1 MISAIIKISVSDFV
15 LRILQNDA
23 EKFGFLK
30 KEKEPNLNG
39 LLNKLIPNLLNFRK
53 SRREEIY
60 RVLKRDFARE
70 DTEKIYESV
79 NTVIDQVYFSDAELQ
94 CLDDT
99 KWFRPSTKQTAVF
112 DEIEQSETKI
122 TGQTKTEYIRG
133 LLNEYSRL
141 PQYKRET
148 IVFYDELFNFSKAS
162 ETGKIFHATLN
173 GKSIRMFAFHY
184 VYGFTYD
191 QTNYLIGYDITN
203 KVIGAIP
210 LCMIRNSYLVERKY
224 KPSKDLIEVLQQ
236 YYEDEE
242 YDKIIYY
249 EEDEK

>member
-1 MISAIIKISVSDFV
+1 MISSIIKLSVSDFV

-39 LLNKLIPNLLNFRK
+39 LLNKIIPNLLYFRK
-53 SRREEIY
+53 TRRDEIY
-60 RVLKRDFARE
+60 RILNENFARN
-70 DTEKIYESV
+70 DTEDIYECV

-94 CLDDT
+94 ILDEVI
-99 KWFRPSTKQTAVF
+99 WFRPSTKQNAVF
-112 DEIEQSETKI
+112 DEIEQSEAKI
-122 TGQTKTEYIRG
+122 TGQTTTEYIRG

-148 IVFYDELFNFSKAS
+148 LAFNGELYDFAEAC
-162 ETGKIFHATLN
+162 ETGKIFHATIN

-191 QTNYLIGYDITN
+191 QSNYLIGYDLTN

-210 LCMIRNSYLVERKY
+210 LCMIRDSYVVERKY
-224 KPSKDLIEVLQQ
+224 KPSEKLVNLLQE
-236 YYEDEE
+236 YYENEE
-242 YDKIIYY
+242 YDKVFSY
-249 EEDEK
+249 EEEL

>member
-1 MISAIIKISVSDFV
+1 MISSIIKLSISDFV

-39 LLNKLIPNLLNFRK
+39 LLNKLIPNLLYFRK
-53 SRREEIY
+53 VRRDEIH
-60 RVLKRDFARE
+60 RKLKEDFARTDAE
-70 DTEKIYESV
+70 NIYECV
-79 NTVIDQVYFSDAELQ
+79 NTVIDQVYFSDSELQ
-94 CLDDT
+94 MLDEVI
-99 KWFRPSTKQTAVF
+99 WFRPSTKQNAVF

-122 TGQTKTEYIRG
+122 TGKTITEYIRG
-133 LLNEYSRL
+133 LLNEYSRF

-148 IVFYDELFNFSKAS
+148 IAFDNELYDFAMAC
-162 ETGKIFHATLN
+162 ETSKIFHATVN

-191 QTNYLIGYDITN
+191 QSNYLIGYDITN

-210 LCMIRNSYLVERKY
+210 LCKIRDSYIVERKY
-224 KPSKDLIEVLQQ
+224 KPSDKLIELLQS
-236 YYEDEE
+236 YYENEE
-242 YDKIIYY
+242 YDNVIFY
-249 EEDEK
+249 EEEIQ

>member
-1 MISAIIKISVSDFV
+1 MLSSIIKLSVSDFV

-39 LLNKLIPNLLNFRK
+39 LLNKLIPNLLYFRK
-53 SRREEIY
+53 SRREEIH
-60 RVLKRDFARE
+60 RILNEDFARD
-70 DTEKIYESV
+70 DTERIYECV
-79 NTVIDQVYFSDAELQ
+79 NTIIDQVYFLDAELQ
-94 CLDDT
+94 ILDDVI
-99 KWFRPSTKQTAVF
+99 WFRPSTKQNAVF

-122 TGQTKTEYIRG
+122 TGQTTSEYIRG

-148 IVFYDELFNFSKAS
+148 LAFNGELYDFAEAC
-162 ETGKIFHATLN
+162 ETGKIFHATVN

-191 QTNYLIGYDITN
+191 QSNYLLGYDLTS
-203 KVIGAIP
+203 KAIGAIP
-210 LCMIRNSYLVERKY
+210 LCMIRDSYIVERKY
-224 KPSKDLIEVLQQ
+224 KPSDRLVDLLQQ
-236 YYEDEE
+236 YYENEE
-242 YDKIIYY
+242 YDKVISY
-249 EEDEK
+249 EEKL

>member
-1 MISAIIKISVSDFV
+1 MISSIIKLSVSNFV

-39 LLNKLIPNLLNFRK
+39 LLNKLIPNLLYFRK
-53 SRREEIY
+53 SRRDEIH
-60 RVLKRDFARE
+60 RILSEDFARD
-70 DTEKIYESV
+70 DTERIYECV

-94 CLDDT
+94 VLDEII
-99 KWFRPSTKQTAVF
+99 WFRPSTKQGAAF

-122 TGQTKTEYIRG
+122 TGQTTTEYIRG
-133 LLNEYSRL
+133 LLNQYSRL

-148 IVFYDELFNFSKAS
+148 LAFNEELYDFAEACES
-162 ETGKIFHATLN
+162 GKIFHATVN

-191 QTNYLIGYDITN
+191 QSNYLLGYDFTN

-210 LCMIRNSYLVERKY
+210 LCMIRDSYVVERKY
-224 KPSKDLIEVLQQ
+224 KPSEILIDLLQR
-236 YYEDEE
+236 YYENEE
-242 YDKIIYY
+242 YDRVISY
-249 EEDEK
+249 EEEPK